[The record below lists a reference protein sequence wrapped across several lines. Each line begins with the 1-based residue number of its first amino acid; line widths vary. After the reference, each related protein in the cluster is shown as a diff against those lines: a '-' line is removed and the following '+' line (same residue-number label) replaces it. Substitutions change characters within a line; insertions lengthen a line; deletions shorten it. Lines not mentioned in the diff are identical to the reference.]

1 MGGYL
6 LDLLSDALKKQEGE
20 AENRNN
26 NVVFQGLLFLW
37 VQDLRNRCT
46 SYTASVISLTAMSE
60 ISWSVRLG
68 DLSEVRQLH
77 ATHII
82 EHKATRD
89 PPQAE

>member
-20 AENRNN
+20 AENRNY

-60 ISWSVRLG
+60 ILVCSPRRPVGS
-68 DLSEVRQLH
+68 
-77 ATHII
+77 
-82 EHKATRD
+82 
-89 PPQAE
+89 QAAACNRIS